1 MKMITMNRRQ
11 FGLTAASG
19 LLLPAAARATSYQE
33 ITWDDLVPPGIPYAE
48 VIGEGDLDEQ
58 TDTWRP
64 IFDENGVKL
73 NAALDGQQIKMPGY
87 ITPLEITSDGM
98 TEFLLVPYLGACI
111 HVPPPPPNQL
121 VFVNTQT
128 PWPGDD
134 IWDAIW
140 IYGTLQAQLQTT
152 DLAKIGYALTADKI
166 EIYEW

>member
-1 MKMITMNRRQ
+1 MITMNRRQ

-19 LLLPAAARATSYQE
+19 LLMPAAARAASYQE

-73 NAALDGQQIKMPGY
+73 NAALDGQKIKMPGY

-111 HVPPPPPNQL
+111 HVPPPPL
-121 VFVNTQT
+121 
-128 PWPGDD
+128 
-134 IWDAIW
+134 
-140 IYGTLQAQLQTT
+140 
-152 DLAKIGYALTADKI
+152 
-166 EIYEW
+166 E

>member
-98 TEFLLVPYLGACI
+98 TEFLLVPYLGACLCEHTNALARRRHLGRDLDLRHI
-111 HVPPPPPNQL
+111 A
-121 VFVNTQT
+121 
-128 PWPGDD
+128 GAASDD
-134 IWDAIW
+134 
-140 IYGTLQAQLQTT
+140 
-152 DLAKIGYALTADKI
+152 
-166 EIYEW
+166 

>member
-1 MKMITMNRRQ
+1 MITMNRRQ

-19 LLLPAAARATSYQE
+19 LLMPAAARAASYQE

-128 PWPGDD
+128 HWPGDD

-152 DLAKIGYALTADKI
+152 DLAEIGYALTADKI
-166 EIYEW
+166 EFYEW